1 MRSALAAVAVLTW
14 IMGAAAMAFAAWLRL
29 RTGRR
34 GLIVAAYAG
43 GLIAQVAWL
52 RGVAAKGIA
61 AVWDP
66 AGDVGMTGW
75 AAWAVG
81 TGGVAALLSSLRGSK
96 GRESL
101 LSDPDRTG
109 ELALGL
115 FGAGVLLRQL
125 ALVA

>member
-1 MRSALAAVAVLTW
+1 MAV
-14 IMGAAAMAFAAWLRL
+14 AAWLQP

-43 GLIAQVAWL
+43 GLLAQVAWL
-52 RGVAAKGIA
+52 LPVAEKGLD

-66 AGDVGMTGW
+66 NGDVGMMGW
-75 AAWAVG
+75 SAWAVG
-81 TGGVAALLSSLRGSK
+81 AGGVAALVSGVRGTR
-96 GRESL
+96 GRASL
-101 LSDPDRTG
+101 LSDPDRMG

>member
-1 MRSALAAVAVLTW
+1 MRTALAAAAVLAW
-14 IMGAAAMAFAAWLRL
+14 IIGAAAMVVAAWVRL

-52 RGVAAKGIA
+52 LPVAAKGIA
-61 AVWDP
+61 AVRDP

-81 TGGVAALLSSLRGSK
+81 AGGVAALVSGLRGPK
-96 GRESL
+96 GRGPL

-109 ELALGL
+109 ELALGF